1 MSTVMSNVDRVN
13 FMNERVR
20 LIDANKTIEDM
31 PLDGNPRVVL
41 HMFPERPLEGTD
53 IAAALGLSG
62 AAGVSSDLANPGML
76 QPITPGSFTRIR
88 FDEDGVIIY
97 TGYDYDMVKERGGFD
112 FADRTPTA
120 NSYLRIFNS
129 GIVEAVKASYYKG
142 DKLLL
147 HRRYERDLLQAI
159 PRFLKIQ
166 QELGVELPIF
176 VRLTLTG
183 AMKCYIGDDDSK
195 AVGGKITSP
204 QLRPPEVTL
213 DTFTPGERPQLAEI
227 MRRPFYE
234 IWRAAGLTRSMNYNE
249 NDEWAGF

>member
-13 FMNERVR
+13 FINERVR
-20 LIDANKTIEDM
+20 LIDANKTLEDM

-41 HMFPERPLEGTD
+41 HMFPSRPLEGTD
-53 IAAALGLSG
+53 VAAALGLSG
-62 AAGVSSDLANPGML
+62 SAGVSSDLPNPGML

-97 TGYDYDMVKERGGFD
+97 TGYDYNTVKERGGIN

-129 GIVEAVKASYYKG
+129 GIVETVKASYYKG

-147 HRRYERDLLQAI
+147 HRRYERDLLLAI
-159 PRFLKIQ
+159 PRFLNIQ
-166 QELGVELPIF
+166 HALGVELPIF
-176 VRLTLTG
+176 VCLTLTG
-183 AMKCYIGDDDSK
+183 AMKCYIGDDDSRT
-195 AVGGKITSP
+195 VSSKITSP
-204 QLRPPEVTL
+204 QLRLPEVTL
-213 DTFTPGERPQLAEI
+213 DTFTPGERAQLAEI

-234 IWRAAGLTRSMNYNE
+234 IWRAAGLPRSMNYNE
-249 NDEWAGF
+249 NDEWAGY